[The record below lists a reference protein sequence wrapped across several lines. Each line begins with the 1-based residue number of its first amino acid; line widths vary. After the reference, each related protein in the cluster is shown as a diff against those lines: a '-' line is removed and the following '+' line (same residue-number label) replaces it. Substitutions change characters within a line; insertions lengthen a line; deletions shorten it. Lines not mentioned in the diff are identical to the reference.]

1 MRNTIILCVLIAA
14 MAVGGAWLYTQPSK
28 AFQAVQ
34 LAMDRDDPSL
44 LAPWLDAQALR
55 SNLKNREAA
64 KLPGALQPGAPGSGN
79 QPGLPGIFGMLGQA
93 LADSVLGAITQNLA
107 TPEGVLALLR
117 GAAAGAQTPE
127 GKTPRTPSERLF
139 AQVSTE
145 LLGFDRYVVSAQ
157 FRPNAVLQLVFTR
170 QGTKWL
176 LSDIEVKPVA
186 PPNA

>member
-14 MAVGGAWLYTQPSK
+14 MAVGGAWLYVQPSK

-34 LAMDRDDPSL
+34 LAVDRDDPAL

-64 KLPGALQPGAPGSGN
+64 KLPAPLGPDA
-79 QPGLPGIFGMLGQA
+79 QTGLPGLFGMLGQA
-93 LADSVLGAITQNLA
+93 LADTVLGAITQNLA

-117 GAAAGAQTPE
+117 GAAAGAQTPPN
-127 GKTPRTPSERLF
+127 KTPRTPSERLF
-139 AQVSTE
+139 AQASAE
-145 LLGFDRYVVSAQ
+145 LFGFDRYVVSAPI
-157 FRPNAVLQLVFTR
+157 RPNAMLQLVFTR

-176 LSDIEVKPVA
+176 LSDIEVKPIA